1 MMMSEALELYAG
13 AHAYEE
19 LDALFR
25 TIDPQLRPPEVLARI
40 GVILEMPQGIIRDDG
55 LAMRVRTCCGLY

>member
-40 GVILEMPQGIIRDDG
+40 GVILEMPQGIIRDR
-55 LAMRVRTCCGLY
+55 LIR